1 MCSQGDG
8 VSLSKGG
15 RTPHTTGSSHS
26 SGGGGGGSG
35 GERVVLLSPTI
46 SSKPAPPA
54 TLTPVAVALVVPA
67 GALALP
73 LPEGEDGGEGVD
85 DIPEPDDDRTSG
97 GVGSNRN
104 GACAGTGID
113 NNGDDTSAI
122 GGSASASD
130 GSASGSA
137 SGRSSGAERLRSS
150 RSSYSFKPP
159 GTVEG
164 SAVAYPL
171 SRISIDTYRT
181 A

>member
-15 RTPHTTGSSHS
+15 RTSHTTASSHS
-26 SGGGGGGSG
+26 TGGGTGGSG
-35 GERVVLLSPTI
+35 GEREVLLSPTI

-54 TLTPVAVALVVPA
+54 TLTPVAVAL
-67 GALALP
+67 ALALP

-85 DIPEPDDDRTSG
+85 DIPEPDDRTSG
-97 GVGSNRN
+97 GVGSNRT

-130 GSASGSA
+130 ASASGSA